1 MSPAERRAAAPI
13 PVLRL
18 SDPHGIV
25 STMKPLEIAPRGSVL
40 FALLYNS
47 CSNPSETEGVNIYDI
62 DLHCD
67 NMQVFAKFVYDG
79 KGNDAFEVYSMNRVL
94 SSGDKQSMSHTAFY
108 EAVAPMSDPYGKV
121 SL

>member
-1 MSPAERRAAAPI
+1 
-13 PVLRL
+13 
-18 SDPHGIV
+18 
-25 STMKPLEIAPRGSVL
+25 
-40 FALLYNS
+40 
-47 CSNPSETEGVNIYDI
+47 
-62 DLHCD
+62 
-67 NMQVFAKFVYDG
+67 VFAKFVYDG

>member
-1 MSPAERRAAAPI
+1 
-13 PVLRL
+13 
-18 SDPHGIV
+18 
-25 STMKPLEIAPRGSVL
+25 MKPLEIAPRGSVL

-67 NMQVFAKFVYDG
+67 NMQVSAKFVYDG

-94 SSGDKQSMSHTAFY
+94 SSGNKQSMSHPAFY
-108 EAVAPMSDPYGKV
+108 EAVVPMSDP
-121 SL
+121 SATITITIN